1 MKRDIRELLC
11 SVRRAKTKRRRQWNR
26 VGKAARFSAALVG
39 SLAALKDLYFRRKV
53 RHKNVVLLEV
63 FSERLSVKLHQRL
76 PFVVRHVGGIE
87 RRFVTHEAQPWFV
100 LGLRQAVFLISIR
113 KDRIRHDKR

>member
-1 MKRDIRELLC
+1 LEKRE
-11 SVRRAKTKRRRQWNR
+11 
-26 VGKAARFSAALVG
+26 GFSAALVG